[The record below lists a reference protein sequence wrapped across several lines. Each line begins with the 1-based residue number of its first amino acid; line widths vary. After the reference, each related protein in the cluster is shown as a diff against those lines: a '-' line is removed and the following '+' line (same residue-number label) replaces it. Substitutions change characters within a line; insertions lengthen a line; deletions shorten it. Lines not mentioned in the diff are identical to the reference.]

1 MTQLYGRVS
10 IADGASKPID
20 DLWVRRKRAQPL
32 TMTARHQPRQGLKAS
47 FAVDGLRKRLGF
59 GLGRAILFAVLLLAL
74 PSASAWTIWLDYR
87 QAVRDTERQSQ
98 ALVHALDEHIVRTI
112 TEIDQILMFLKAA
125 YEAAPESF
133 DLLDPRFV
141 GVIPTGAAYHFG
153 IVGSDGLFRTSTAG
167 PMIRIVDFTGQEHF
181 AAHMTRDNGALH
193 ISRAAIDPLSGRWT
207 IDITRRLNT
216 RYGQFAGVVMASLDT
231 AYFNNFFRSIN
242 VGWAGRLTIARED
255 GVILATEPFLATAL
269 GQDLRKDKTF
279 AALLQ
284 QSPVG
289 TYWARETADGVP
301 RITSYRKLA
310 NLPLIVSLGVSCEE
324 ALAQWKRA
332 SWEKAIA
339 TAMAVLLIGVLIYR
353 LQRQFAALRAAATD
367 LQAGEARKRAIVTT
381 ALDAVIVF
389 DHEGHIIEFNPAAE
403 RTFGYSAHEAIGK
416 IIYEL
421 IIPTQNRETH
431 RRGIARFLATGESR
445 VLGRRFEI
453 SAIRA
458 DGSQFP
464 VELAVTATRI
474 EGNVFFTAYLRDITD
489 RRQAEL
495 ALRKSESRYA
505 LAARGANEGLFEWD
519 LTGGRFHFSPRFL
532 DIVGDAVENIPV
544 GFVLFDADDRLVMC
558 NRRYREALAPV
569 SERFVPGTPFED
581 IIRLIAESGRYAD
594 TSTIG
599 IDEYVRR
606 RVTIHRQNKERGEGT
621 EVHRLS
627 DGRWIENREYRTP
640 DGGMVLIRTDVA
652 AAEDLQRNP
661 DGWLGSIHPDDS
673 SRVRSAFDRFI
684 TSGEATISLEYR
696 IRRSDGRERW
706 VQLTAAIERDDNGHG
721 RRIAGSLGDI
731 TDHKQSEE
739 ALRRTQK
746 MEAIGRLTG
755 GISHDFNNLLSI
767 IIGNLDILRDGFAL
781 QEAAR
786 AKVESALKAALR
798 GAKLT
803 KRLLA
808 ASRQLP
814 TAQKVSNINGVVQ
827 SMQDILARALT
838 SEIAIET
845 HLAPDLWLAEIDAGD
860 LEDTVLNL
868 AINARDAMPKGGRFA
883 IETSNRVLDAEY
895 AKRNPGV
902 VPGEYVLL
910 AVSDSGVG
918 MSKATL
924 DRVFEPFFTTKPAGQ
939 GTGLGLSMVYGFVK
953 RSRGHIAIYSE
964 VGYGTTVRIY
974 LPRSAGS
981 VSRTT
986 VVFNDEEPLP
996 RGTETILVVD
1006 DEADLRKLAV
1016 DYLADLGYRTLAAEN
1031 AARALEVLDEAD
1043 KIDLLFTDVLMPGG
1057 MNGYDLAQR
1066 AMQQRPGLKILLT
1079 SGFTRHS
1086 TDPGMTGLSS
1096 GLLAKPFRKTELAH
1110 RVREVL
1116 ASASSQGI

>member
-1 MTQLYGRVS
+1 VIAIRRPVAAFGGRQYSVAIRFGILAQLFGRVPT
-10 IADGASKPID
+10 ADGASTPIEH
-20 DLWVRRKRAQPL
+20 LSVGRKGARTL
-32 TMTARHQPRQGLKAS
+32 TMTARPHPRQGLKAL
-47 FAVDGLRKRLGF
+47 FATDWLGKRFSLGV
-59 GLGRAILFAVLLLAL
+59 GRAILFAVLLLAL
-74 PSASAWTIWLDYR
+74 PVTSAWTIWLDYR

-98 ALVHALDEHIVRTI
+98 ALVHALDEHIVRTVS
-112 TEIDQILMFLKAA
+112 EIDQILMFLKAA
-125 YEAAPESF
+125 YEADPESF

-141 GVIPTGAAYHFG
+141 GVIPKGAAYHFG

-181 AAHMTRDNGALH
+181 AVHMVRDDGALH

-216 RYGQFAGVVMASLDT
+216 RYGQFAGIVMASLDT
-231 AYFNNFFRSIN
+231 AYFNKFFRSVN
-242 VGWAGRLTIARED
+242 VGLAGRFTIARED
-255 GVILATEPFLATAL
+255 GVVLATEPFLSMAL
-269 GQDLRKDKTF
+269 GRDLRDDKTF

-284 QSPVG
+284 KSPVG
-289 TYWARETADGVP
+289 TYWAQETADGVP
-301 RITSYRKLA
+301 RITSYRRLA
-310 NLPLIVSLGVSCEE
+310 TLPLIVSLGISCEE

-339 TAMAVLLIGVLIYR
+339 TAMAVLLIGVLIDR
-353 LQRQFAALRAAATD
+353 LQRQFATLRATTTD
-367 LQAGEARKRAIVTT
+367 LRASEARKRAVVTT

-389 DHEGHIIEFNPAAE
+389 DHGGCIIEFNPAAE

-421 IIPTQNRETH
+421 IIPAQDREAH
-431 RRGIARFLATGESR
+431 RRGIERFLATGQSR

-453 SAIRA
+453 PAIRA

-474 EGNVFFTAYLRDITD
+474 DGNVFFTAYLRDITD
-489 RRQAEL
+489 RQQAEL
-495 ALRKSESRYA
+495 ALRESERRYA
-505 LAARGANEGLFEWD
+505 LAAQGSNEGLFEWN
-519 LTGGRFHFSPRFL
+519 LTGGNFYFSPRFL
-532 DIVGDAVENIPV
+532 DIVGA
-544 GFVLFDADDRLVMC
+544 
-558 NRRYREALAPV
+558 
-569 SERFVPGTPFED
+569 T
-581 IIRLIAESGRYAD
+581 
-594 TSTIG
+594 
-599 IDEYVRR
+599 
-606 RVTIHRQNKERGEGT
+606 T
-621 EVHRLS
+621 E
-627 DGRWIENREYRTP
+627 E
-640 DGGMVLIRTDVA
+640 
-652 AAEDLQRNP
+652 LQHKP
-661 DGWLGSIHPDDS
+661 DGWLGLVHPDDS
-673 SRVRSAFDRFI
+673 SRVRSAIAQFI
-684 TSGEATISLEYR
+684 ALGETTISLEHR
-696 IRRSDGRERW
+696 IRKSDGKERW
-706 VQLTAAIERDDNGHG
+706 VRLTAAIERDNEGRG

-731 TDHKQSEE
+731 TDYKQSEE

-781 QEAAR
+781 PDVAR

-808 ASRQLP
+808 VSRQLP
-814 TAQKVSNINGVVQ
+814 AAQKVSNINAVVQ

-838 SEIAIET
+838 SEITIET
-845 HLAPDLWLAEIDAGD
+845 HPAPDLWLAEIDTGD
-860 LEDTVLNL
+860 LEDTILNL
-868 AINARDAMPKGGRFA
+868 AINARDAMPKGGHFV
-883 IETSNRVLDAEY
+883 IETSNQILDAEY

-910 AVSDSGVG
+910 AVSDTGVG
-918 MSKATL
+918 MSKLILERA
-924 DRVFEPFFTTKPAGQ
+924 FEPFFTTKPAGQ

-974 LPRSAGS
+974 LPRSAS
-981 VSRTT
+981 AASRTA
-986 VVFNDEEPLP
+986 VVSNDEEPLP
-996 RGTETILVVD
+996 RGTETVLVVD
-1006 DEADLRKLAV
+1006 DEADLRTLAV
-1016 DYLADLGYRTLAAEN
+1016 DYLADLGYRTVAAES
-1031 AARALEVLDEAD
+1031 AAHALEILDKTD
-1043 KIDLLFTDVLMPGG
+1043 GIDLLFTDVLMPGG

-1066 AMQQRPGLKILLT
+1066 AMQRHPNLKILLT

-1086 TDPGMTGLSS
+1086 TDPGLAGLSN

-1116 ASASSQGI
+1116 VGASSQRI